1 MTLRLMLDS
10 SCYHRIHSIINE
22 TYLLLLSWLCN
33 IPEMSLPLTSTCL
46 ILNSIYILTP
56 AALYQYSSA
65 PITPLSRVYL
75 LSAAFKPYQVLDV
88 WLPSLVLKLT
98 VERFCWVCGTSSAS
112 SAIMLRYSVDPF
124 RLPSIFH
131 LRRYGKKIHSTCG
144 FNHNPLGWILKR
156 SNHPLGRTLVQPPPI
171 GSMNLCPCYT
181 RYIGTSI
188 TECTAV

>member
-1 MTLRLMLDS
+1 MLFTSSFPRLFLSAVISSYVVPSVTLGLTLDS
-10 SCYHRIHSIINE
+10 PCYHRIHSIINE
-22 TYLLLLSWLCN
+22 TCLLLLLLSWLCN
-33 IPEMSLPLTSTCL
+33 IPEMSLPFTSTCL
-46 ILNSIYILTP
+46 ILNSIYFLTP

-98 VERFCWVCGTSSAS
+98 VERVCWVCGTSSTS

-131 LRRYGKKIHSTCG
+131 LWRYGKNIQHVVLITTPSVG
-144 FNHNPLGWILKR
+144 F
-156 SNHPLGRTLVQPPPI
+156 
-171 GSMNLCPCYT
+171 
-181 RYIGTSI
+181 
-188 TECTAV
+188 